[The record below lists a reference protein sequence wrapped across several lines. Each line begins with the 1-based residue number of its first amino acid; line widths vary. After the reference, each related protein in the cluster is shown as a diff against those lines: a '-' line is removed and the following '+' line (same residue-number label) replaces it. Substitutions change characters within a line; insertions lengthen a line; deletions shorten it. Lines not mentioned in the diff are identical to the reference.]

1 MRKNADVALYRAK
14 AMGRGTFCRYDQAMG
29 SATLRRLGLE
39 AELREALTRDQFRLV
54 YQPVRDLGSGRVCGF
69 EALVRWSHPG
79 LGQVSPAEFIP
90 LAEETGLILPLGERI
105 LRTACEAAADWPR
118 GTRLAVNLSPVQL
131 RSVGLAGMVA
141 GALEAAGLE
150 PSRLELEITETAL
163 LQESEEALAVLRE
176 LQAMGVS
183 IALDDF
189 GTGYSSLRHL
199 TSLPVDRIKIDRSF
213 VSEIGTRA
221 DCRAVVSSVASL
233 ARQLGLATTAEGV
246 ETAEQLRLVQA
257 AGCTEA
263 QGYFISK
270 PLAVGDAVALLQQDS
285 GAHANAA

>member
-1 MRKNADVALYRAK
+1 
-14 AMGRGTFCRYDQAMG
+14 
-29 SATLRRLGLE
+29 
-39 AELREALTRDQFRLV
+39 
-54 YQPVRDLGSGRVCGF
+54 
-69 EALVRWSHPG
+69 
-79 LGQVSPAEFIP
+79 
-90 LAEETGLILPLGERI
+90 
-105 LRTACEAAADWPR
+105 
-118 GTRLAVNLSPVQL
+118 VNLSPVQL
-131 RSVGLAGMVA
+131 RSAGLAGLVA
-141 GALEAAGLE
+141 DALQGAGLDAG
-150 PSRLELEITETAL
+150 RLELEITETAL

-213 VSEIGTRA
+213 VSEIGSRA

-246 ETAEQLRLVQA
+246 ETAEQLRMVQA

-270 PLAVGDAVALLQQDS
+270 PLALGDVEAVLRQDS
-285 GAHANAA
+285 AERADAA